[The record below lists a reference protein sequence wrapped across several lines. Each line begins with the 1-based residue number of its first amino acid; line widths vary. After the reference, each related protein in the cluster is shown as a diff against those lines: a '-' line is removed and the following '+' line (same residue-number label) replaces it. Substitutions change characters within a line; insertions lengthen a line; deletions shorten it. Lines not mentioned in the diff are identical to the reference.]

1 MDSFSYIFPYNN
13 LVVNS
18 TGLFNIT
25 FPLVHLQLRMLVT
38 LTIIINQENHY
49 TRPQRHYQKTCVY
62 YLCRG
67 NGMLKHMPGPVP

>member
-38 LTIIINQENHY
+38 LTIIINQEITILGHEG
-49 TRPQRHYQKTCVY
+49 TIKKLVCTISAEEMVC
-62 YLCRG
+62 
-67 NGMLKHMPGPVP
+67 